1 MTRWMLTRRHQP
13 PIFDRGLEAGVQTVK
28 VVKRVLVV
36 DDDPDTRT
44 VIEETLEADG
54 YDVDTASDG
63 GMALRKIRSARYD
76 LAIVDLML
84 PDADGV
90 VLQGQIRAADPEL
103 SRRLIFTTGYTDR
116 PMVLAYLRRMG
127 RAFLGKPFQAE
138 ELLAAV
144 RSSLADIEPVLAE

>member
-1 MTRWMLTRRHQP
+1 M
-13 PIFDRGLEAGVQTVK
+13 K

-44 VIEETLEADG
+44 IIEETLEADG

-63 GMALRKIRSARYD
+63 SMALRKIRSARYD

-90 VLQGQIRAADPEL
+90 VLQGKIHAADPEL

-116 PMVLAYLRRMG
+116 PMVLAYLKRMG

-138 ELLAAV
+138 DLLAAV
-144 RSSLADIEPVLAE
+144 RSSLTGADRVLAE